1 MVYNL
6 AANLED
12 FQLVMAS
19 PRLAPSD
26 PIYPQQQNQEPF
38 QFTLD
43 SHRDSPNLGE
53 RNEDVQPSQSP
64 SVQQR
69 QQHQQHNRSPNN
81 DGQME
86 FSGYF
91 DPLAA
96 DPIINTTTDI
106 KHLFRIF
113 ATIPRFLY
121 FSMFLFLPFFY
132 RTRVNQI
139 FRGVRMTENEIASR
153 YASGLPPR
161 SWRPKH
167 WAEVKD
173 SWTTFVDSVVKE
185 WGTLN
190 IVSVLLLS

>member
-1 MVYNL
+1 
-6 AANLED
+6 
-12 FQLVMAS
+12 MAS

-26 PIYPQQQNQEPF
+26 PIYRQQQNQEPF
-38 QFTLD
+38 QFILD
-43 SHRDSPNLGE
+43 SHHDSPNLGE
-53 RNEDVQPSQSP
+53 RNEDVQPSQFP
-64 SVQQR
+64 SAQQQR
-69 QQHQQHNRSPNN
+69 QQRQQQHNQQQQQHNRLPNN
-81 DGQME
+81 DGQIE
-86 FSGYF
+86 IPGYF

-96 DPIINTTTDI
+96 DPIINTATDI

-139 FRGVRMTENEIASR
+139 FRGVRLTENEIASC

-161 SWRPKH
+161 SWS
-167 WAEVKD
+167 A
-173 SWTTFVDSVVKE
+173 FVDSVVKE
-185 WGTLN
+185 WKTLN